1 MDLVA
6 QIRVS
11 LGTAIGFRLI
21 EGKLDAPSATAY
33 LMTYR
38 EGRCLSNCSF
48 CAQAQESKSKTQL
61 LSRITW
67 PVFPTVDVIEALS
80 VCAEQKK
87 IKRVCIQAL
96 TYPEVF
102 SHLQTLTKEIKSHTS
117 LEVSLCCQP
126 QNRETI
132 EQLKASGADRLG
144 IAIDGATPEIFSR
157 VKGWGYRWESQFL
170 LFEEARSVFGREKI
184 STHLIA
190 GLGETERE
198 ASETI
203 QLCVDR
209 GVLPALFAFT
219 PVRGTA
225 LEKCAAPKISSYRRV
240 QLARYLIVQREIK
253 ATNFTYNAEGKIRGF
268 GLENARLESIISSGL
283 PFQTSGCLGCN
294 RPYYNESP
302 RGPIYNYPKAPN
314 TEEIAKI
321 KEEILAD

>member
-1 MDLVA
+1 MDLVT

-11 LGTAIGFRLI
+11 VGTAIVLGLI

-48 CAQAQESKSKTQL
+48 CAQAQKSKSNTQL

-67 PVFPTVDVIEALS
+67 PVYPTTDVIDALS
-80 VCAEQKK
+80 VCVEQKK

-102 SHLQTLTKEIKSHTS
+102 SHLQALTKEIKRRTS

-126 QNRETI
+126 QSRETI
-132 EQLKASGADRLG
+132 EQLKAAGADRLG
-144 IAIDGATPEIFSR
+144 IAIDGATPEIFSK
-157 VKGWGYRWESQFL
+157 VKGRGYSWENQFL
-170 LFEEARSVFGREKI
+170 LFADALSVFGREKI
-184 STHLIA
+184 STHLIV

-198 ASETI
+198 AAETI
-203 QLCVDR
+203 QLCVDL

-225 LEKCAAPKISSYRRV
+225 LEKSTSPKISTYRRV
-240 QLARYLIVQREIK
+240 QLARHLIVQRETR
-253 ATNFTYNAEGKIRGF
+253 AANFSYNAEGKIIGF
-268 GLENARLESIISSGL
+268 GLENSRLESIISVGL

-314 TEEIAKI
+314 KAEIAKI
-321 KEEILAD
+321 KEELLAD